1 MNDSTQVSIS
11 AFCLCC
17 ARLYMRKVKDFQA
30 AKNSVDNREACPRC
44 AHEVQSLMAWGRCES
59 SDWHAVNRLL

>member
-17 ARLYMRKVKDFQA
+17 ARLYMRKVKDFAA
-30 AKNSVDNREACPRC
+30 AKNSVDNREACPTC
-44 AHEVQSLMAWGRCES
+44 AKKVEDVIWGGCYGTY
-59 SDWHAVNRLL
+59 DPVNRLET

>member
-17 ARLYMRKVKDFQA
+17 NRLYMRKVKDFQA
-30 AKNSVDNREACPRC
+30 AKNSVDNREACPTC
-44 AHEVQSLMAWGRCES
+44 ARAVNDVILLTSAAAW
-59 SDWHAVNRLL
+59 HIFVNRLP